1 MLASDHRRALRCLA
15 LLAQCGQGDDD
26 ANQGARDIEPL
37 ALDVI
42 DLTSCINNNNQ
53 DQENEAVPTRG
64 LVNLLA
70 ALFVEQ
76 RPPTA
81 TATATATTTTTTR
94 ITYSDETVASLL
106 ILLVRGIEQQLTD
119 GDNEEDEEMR
129 DEDEVTMRQQRP
141 QQEEEESKVRQVLLA
156 LGNRLI
162 SAQVVLGE
170 HVEYWRRYEAV
181 LRRFLPADC
190 EMLIAM
196 LPPSS

>member
-1 MLASDHRRALRCLA
+1 MAGLSPIWMQASDHRRALRCLA
-15 LLAQCGQGDDD
+15 LLAQCGEGDD
-26 ANQGARDIEPL
+26 ANQGARDIDPL

-42 DLTSCINNNNQ
+42 DLPSCVNNNNQ
-53 DQENEAVPTRG
+53 EQENEAVPTRG

-81 TATATATTTTTTR
+81 TATTTTR
-94 ITYSDETVASLL
+94 ITYSDETVVSLL
-106 ILLVRGIEQQLTD
+106 ILLVRSLEQQLTD
-119 GDNEEDEEMR
+119 GDDMC
-129 DEDEVTMRQQRP
+129 DEDEATTRQQRP
-141 QQEEEESKVRQVLLA
+141 QQQDASKARQVLLA

-170 HVEYWRRYEAV
+170 HVGHWRRYEAV
-181 LRRFLPADC
+181 LRRYLPVDC

-196 LPPSS
+196 LPSSS

>member
-15 LLAQCGQGDDD
+15 LLAQCGQGGDD

-53 DQENEAVPTRG
+53 EQKNEAVPTRG

-76 RPPTA
+76 RSPTA
-81 TATATATTTTTTR
+81 TATTM
-94 ITYSDETVASLL
+94 ITYSDETVVSLL
-106 ILLVRGIEQQLTD
+106 MLLVRSLEQQLTD
-119 GDNEEDEEMR
+119 GDDEKDEDMR
-129 DEDEVTMRQQRP
+129 DEDEATMRQQRP
-141 QQEEEESKVRQVLLA
+141 QQQEQEESKARQVLLA

-170 HVEYWRRYEAV
+170 HVEHWRRYEAV
-181 LRRFLPADC
+181 LRRYLPVDC
-190 EMLIAM
+190 DMLIAM